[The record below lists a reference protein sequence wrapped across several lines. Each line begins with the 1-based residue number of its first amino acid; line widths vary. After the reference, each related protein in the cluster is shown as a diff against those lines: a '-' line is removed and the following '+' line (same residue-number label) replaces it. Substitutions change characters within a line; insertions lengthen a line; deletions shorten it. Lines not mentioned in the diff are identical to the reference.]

1 MRHLAPKDRGS
12 SADQTNINLKPV
24 ETVPGAAPSTAAK
37 VAPEV
42 SFSIVN
48 IAGMERGGEGGRG
61 GELVGCGGCP
71 PVPSSSCQWERN
83 AALWQER
90 EEEKKIANLLIYV
103 IPPSPSEL
111 LGAGLTHRSH

>member
-24 ETVPGAAPSTAAK
+24 EIVPCAASSTAAK
-37 VAPEV
+37 VAPEG

-48 IAGMERGGEGGRG
+48 IAGMERGGKGRG
-61 GELVGCGGCP
+61 GVVGCGGCP

-90 EEEKKIANLLIYV
+90 EEEQKIANLLIYV
-103 IPPSPSEL
+103 IQPSPSEL
-111 LGAGLTHRSH
+111 LGVGLTHRSH